1 MSEPLL
7 IAGMAVVTFAA
18 RYPLL
23 ALVGRLELPEPVV
36 RALRFVPTAVLV
48 AITVPAAL
56 MPQGALDI
64 SIHNAY
70 LVGALVAVAV
80 AWRSHNLLLTM
91 GAGMTVFVLWRAFV
105 GA

>member
-1 MSEPLL
+1 MNEPLL
-7 IAGMAVVTFAA
+7 IAGMAIVTFAA

-23 ALVGRLELPEPVV
+23 ALVGKLELPEPVV

-48 AITVPAAL
+48 AITAPAAL

-70 LVGALVAVAV
+70 LVGALAAGAV
-80 AWRSHNLLLTM
+80 AWPSRNLLLTI
-91 GAGMTVFVLWRAFV
+91 GVGVTVFVLWRAFV
-105 GA
+105 GV